1 MNRDRLINRIG
12 AKDLFYL
19 NDLPEILDCVHPVPL
34 ALQPIVE
41 LDVPIE
47 SKKFFNR
54 FSILK
59 FIP

>member
-47 SKKFFNR
+47 SKKFF
-54 FSILK
+54 
-59 FIP
+59 